1 MSPPAAVESLF
12 NWCDYYSRDEWAF
25 IRMPLVLPERK
36 LIKKQQKS
44 FLKHLSSSQIF
55 IKRLLQRADQPERT
69 EVLRQRLIR

>member
-1 MSPPAAVESLF
+1 
-12 NWCDYYSRDEWAF
+12 
-25 IRMPLVLPERK
+25 MPLVLPERK

-55 IKRLLQRADQPERT
+55 IKRLLQQADQPERT